1 MADNNSS
8 DDETIYNEDLQE
20 GGIPTVTNP
29 MKNPLPREVPPTK
42 KAVGSLPANLR
53 RPEDRNRLKKIIKQV
68 KDKNQN
74 DWDAARDLE
83 VESAPLYNAD
93 EDASIR
99 EKKQKLERGKE
110 KGVSQETI
118 EEAEDT
124 TDIFDE
130 LPVVFIG
137 IYSFDN
143 KELVD
148 NFGDRNTSSDKIVS
162 LLKRVFQKKYPI
174 TRVNGM
180 PKIPSK
186 KSDKE
191 LLIKLFD
198 NYFKRL
204 RTTIIKEKKQHG
216 NSMTLRQKID
226 QLQNIK
232 LLKEHFEE
240 AKEKFPYHLF
250 EQYIS
255 NEDYLDFKGDLV
267 NQINKIK
274 FKERENDRIRS
285 LLRQFAKLYLLQR
298 NNDEYTL
305 SDPGESEER
314 FELFLEN
321 VKEKIPDALYDIL
334 PELRKKIQQEDKK
347 EPDLFT
353 LKRLLMELVKQYNEM
368 EKTDSEK
375 KDVVNPVAST
385 AEQFATSSGGEYS
398 INEGKES
405 IDSMKE
411 FVLHLFEEYKR
422 LKEEKDEIIKD
433 KESEV
438 GAVKDKLERAEKE
451 CKERRIKIL
460 GQLRAIKAGKERRT
474 KAKRAARDVTAVS
487 PPPEATQGAT
497 AVSPP
502 PEATQETVQQT
513 APPETTQEVL
523 ATPIQPRDT
532 EKAIE
537 TRTKRRAPSPPE
549 ENSLGLGSLFGNSN
563 NFSESPQTVD
573 TQEVVATPPP
583 EATQEVVATPPP
595 EATQEVVATPTIFDE
610 DPFINPGAVQQS
622 KIQQSK
628 MALYKNAMKTLGIKL
643 PPKKQL
649 TKPMIFLSYK
659 TIKSENKNNLE
670 KLNEIE
676 EAYNILKNIDSYG
689 MKLIEIEKSKMTLYK
704 DAMKTLEINVAPNKY
719 LTKKIVDEFYNLVK
733 DKYKDDSEKL
743 KKIEDAYIM
752 LNNITFSER
761 TLLSKQQGGSKDP
774 LYKYCIQI
782 ADDRLDDFLIDE
794 PLPFFGIIESFDKS
808 IIRET
813 NEKYLLE
820 IFVKHQLE
828 EHFTS
833 DEMKDFFTQ
842 FQLAFD
848 KMEDLSQLCFVLYE
862 ICNTIKKEDDVDTV
876 RYKSTDYNSSFD
888 KLEQILKNSSF
899 DFYDIASKQL
909 HELDVINIKY
919 HNNHIYFKTDTDSFE
934 RTYEIDSKLKLEKA
948 EYDFNEELYSVNNKL
963 VYFFFI
969 LSVYNTIKSDIK
981 DLEIVDTLLKHTRTT
996 KRNLKRSVKKLMKDK
1011 IDG

>member
-1 MADNNSS
+1 MASNLKNIGNFKPESSKENS
-8 DDETIYNEDLQE
+8 E
-20 GGIPTVTNP
+20 
-29 MKNPLPREVPPTK
+29 
-42 KAVGSLPANLR
+42 
-53 RPEDRNRLKKIIKQV
+53 
-68 KDKNQN
+68 
-74 DWDAARDLE
+74 
-83 VESAPLYNAD
+83 
-93 EDASIR
+93 
-99 EKKQKLERGKE
+99 KLERFLEKNESKKKE
-110 KGVSQETI
+110 VSQEAI

-198 NYFKRL
+198 NYFERL

-353 LKRLLMELVKQYNEM
+353 LKRLLLDLVKQYNEM

-375 KDVVNPVAST
+375 KDVANPVAST
-385 AEQFATSSGGEYS
+385 TEQFATSSGGEYS
-398 INEGKES
+398 INEKKES

-422 LKEEKDEIIKD
+422 LKEEKDEIITD
-433 KESEV
+433 KEAEV
-438 GAVKDKLERAEKE
+438 GAVKNKLERAEKE

-460 GQLRAIKAGKERRT
+460 GQLRAIKAGKERRMGLFSKLT
-474 KAKRAARDVTAVS
+474 KAKRAARDATAVS

-497 AVSPP
+497 AVSPT
-502 PEATQETVQQT
+502 PEATQEVVVT
-513 APPETTQEVL
+513 PPPTPEATQEVL
-523 ATPIQPRDT
+523 ATSTQRRDT
-532 EKAIE
+532 PEAIE
-537 TRTKRRAPSPPE
+537 TRIKRRAPSPPE

-573 TQEVVATPPP
+573 TQPQTVD
-583 EATQEVVATPPP
+583 TQEVVATPPP

-610 DPFINPGAVQQS
+610 DPFFNPGAVQQS

-649 TKPMIFLSYK
+649 TKPMIFLSYT

-676 EAYNILKNIDSYG
+676 EAYNILKNIDLND
-689 MKLIEIEKSKMTLYK
+689 MKEIGLQQSTITDYK
-704 DAMKTLEINVAPNKY
+704 DAMKTLEINVAPNTY
-719 LTKKIVDEFYNLVK
+719 LSNKVINDFYKIVK

-743 KKIEDAYIM
+743 KKIKEAYTM
-752 LNNITFSER
+752 LYNMITSDR
-761 TLLSKQQGGSKDP
+761 KLLSEQQGGSKDS
-774 LYKYCIQI
+774 LYNYCIQI

>member
-1 MADNNSS
+1 MADINKSRCDSIVRNWL
-8 DDETIYNEDLQE
+8 DTI
-20 GGIPTVTNP
+20 
-29 MKNPLPREVPPTK
+29 
-42 KAVGSLPANLR
+42 
-53 RPEDRNRLKKIIKQV
+53 V
-68 KDKNQN
+68 KDKSRIT
-74 DWDAARDLE
+74 D
-83 VESAPLYNAD
+83 D
-93 EDASIR
+93 EINFI
-99 EKKQKLERGKE
+99 KN
-110 KGVSQETI
+110 KGVSDKELYQCIKYFKLNGEPELATEKKKQRRIDRKALVKSREEIEIKNTNFVPKLSPSPSPLLQEVSQEAI

-198 NYFKRL
+198 NYFNKL
-204 RTTIIKEKKQHG
+204 RRTIIKEKKQHG

-232 LLKEHFEE
+232 LLKEHFKE

-347 EPDLFT
+347 EPDYYT
-353 LKRLLMELVKQYNEM
+353 LQRLLMELVEEYNKM

-375 KDVVNPVAST
+375 KDVANPVAST
-385 AEQFATSSGGEYS
+385 TEQFATSGATSGGEYT
-398 INEGKES
+398 ITEGKPP
-405 IDSMKE
+405 IDSMKD
-411 FVLHLFEEYKR
+411 FVFHLFEEYKR
-422 LKEEKDEIIKD
+422 LKEEKDEIIKG
-433 KESEV
+433 KEREV
-438 GAVKDKLERAEKE
+438 VAIKGKLERAEEE

-460 GQLRAIKAGKERRT
+460 GQLRAIKAGTERRT
-474 KAKRAARDVTAVS
+474 GIISKLTKARRAARGATAESPPPEVTQEVVATP
-487 PPPEATQGAT
+487 PPPEATQ
-497 AVSPP
+497 
-502 PEATQETVQQT
+502 QTVQQT
-513 APPETTQEVL
+513 APPETTQVL
-523 ATPIQPRDT
+523 ATPIQPKDT
-532 EKAIE
+532 EEAIKK
-537 TRTKRRAPSPPE
+537 RTERKAPSPPE
-549 ENSLGLGSLFGNSN
+549 ENSFGLGSLFSNS

-573 TQEVVATPPP
+573 TQPQTVD
-583 EATQEVVATPPP
+583 TQEVVATPPP

-610 DPFINPGAVQQS
+610 DPFFNPGAVQQS

-649 TKPMIFLSYK
+649 TKPMIFLSYT

-676 EAYNILKNIDSYG
+676 EAYNILKNIDLND
-689 MKLIEIEKSKMTLYK
+689 MKEIGLQQSTITDYK
-704 DAMKTLEINVAPNKY
+704 DAMKTLEINVAPNTY
-719 LTKKIVDEFYNLVK
+719 LSNKVINDFYKIVK

-743 KKIEDAYIM
+743 KKIKEAYTM
-752 LNNITFSER
+752 LYNMITSDR
-761 TLLSKQQGGSKDP
+761 KLLSEQQGGSKDS
-774 LYKYCIQI
+774 LYNYCIQI